1 MDNASAFPYP
11 LDGRARLIVERR
23 GMVDMRK
30 RFRGN
35 APIGTSRKFD
45 GGGKTSQL
53 YAGKSMYPDT
63 PVGGGEDQAGNKE
76 GGK

>member
-1 MDNASAFPYP
+1 
-11 LDGRARLIVERR
+11 
-23 GMVDMRK
+23 MRK

-63 PVGGGEDQAGNKE
+63 PVGGGGEDPAGNK
-76 GGK
+76 GSNV

>member
-1 MDNASAFPYP
+1 
-11 LDGRARLIVERR
+11 
-23 GMVDMRK
+23 MRK

-63 PVGGGEDQAGNKE
+63 PVGGGGGGEDPAGNKE